1 MSHICSLQYIGQ
13 VYEVSIVWWCKYCY
27 ITQIKSTWT
36 WIRMRILLM
45 NNWAIVWIVFSFW
58 MLPSISLLICLLI
71 LINKS
76 VQFQPQN
83 DPNLDHP
90 EPRKQYFDQQILK
103 PRNSRILRKFRPKQT
118 DAEDNR
124 ATVTSRGVGRILK
137 GDLRR
142 YGARE
147 RQMRDREGKTDNK
160 INFRRQGGSF
170 YLVRLHLQPS
180 SKWQT
185 CGAVQNRQNPGS
197 GYQRRPSSMAI
208 SSWYVLRMI

>member
-1 MSHICSLQYIGQ
+1 
-13 VYEVSIVWWCKYCY
+13 
-27 ITQIKSTWT
+27 
-36 WIRMRILLM
+36 
-45 NNWAIVWIVFSFW
+45 

-137 GDLRR
+137 GDQRR

-170 YLVRLHLQPS
+170 FSCPIAL
-180 SKWQT
+180 T
-185 CGAVQNRQNPGS
+185 T
-197 GYQRRPSSMAI
+197 
-208 SSWYVLRMI
+208 

>member
-1 MSHICSLQYIGQ
+1 
-13 VYEVSIVWWCKYCY
+13 
-27 ITQIKSTWT
+27 
-36 WIRMRILLM
+36 
-45 NNWAIVWIVFSFW
+45 

-103 PRNSRILRKFRPKQT
+103 PRNSRILGKFRPKQT

-124 ATVTSRGVGRILK
+124 ATVTSRGVGRRSK
-137 GDLRR
+137 GDQRR

-160 INFRRQGGSF
+160 NNFRRQGGIFFLSNCT
-170 YLVRLHLQPS
+170 YNLVQSDRHVELYRTAKILEVDIRGDPQV
-180 SKWQT
+180 WQ
-185 CGAVQNRQNPGS
+185 S
-197 GYQRRPSSMAI
+197 
-208 SSWYVLRMI
+208 VLGTFLGFLSPTMRNSLCKI

>member
-1 MSHICSLQYIGQ
+1 
-13 VYEVSIVWWCKYCY
+13 
-27 ITQIKSTWT
+27 
-36 WIRMRILLM
+36 MRSLLM
-45 NNWAIVWIVFSFW
+45 NNWAIVWIVFSSW

-103 PRNSRILRKFRPKQT
+103 PRNSRILGKFRPKQT
-118 DAEDNR
+118 DAEDNQ

-137 GDLRR
+137 GNMKR

-160 INFRRQGGSF
+160 NNFRRQGGSF
-170 YLVRLHLQPS
+170 FLVQLHLQPI